1 MKTRP
6 GQCVQGLLVYG
17 FTAGRVSVFNL
28 RVNSCVQ
35 AEWLQQTAEEIRKF
49 GVPEALCDV
58 SCLSFQS
65 ALLAGP

>member
-17 FTAGRVSVFNL
+17 FTAGRVRVFNL

-35 AEWLQQTAEEIRKF
+35 AERLQKTAEQIRQF
-49 GVPEALCDV
+49 GVDEARCM
-58 SCLSFQS
+58 S
-65 ALLAGP
+65 LA